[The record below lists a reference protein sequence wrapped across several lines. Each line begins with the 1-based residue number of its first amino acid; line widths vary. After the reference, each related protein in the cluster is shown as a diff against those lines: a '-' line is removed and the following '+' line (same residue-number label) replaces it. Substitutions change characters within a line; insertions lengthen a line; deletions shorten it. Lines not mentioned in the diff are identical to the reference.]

1 MISCVH
7 IHPDHF
13 HRPDPAG
20 HAAPSV
26 IRRVKHRARRDPLAG
41 LLLIGAASL
50 ALAGC
55 GHEGHEDSYPAT
67 SGVIVDG
74 GAGTTAE
81 TAAGAAG
88 DQTVSQIAG
97 QVPGQVPGHTSSP
110 DATPPGT
117 ILFMAS
123 PGDGQ
128 PPRLIAHTSSV
139 TSVPTAEFLA
149 REALASQPRAT
160 EADLLNWLF
169 FLLQKY
175 LTRPDTSDSGVDT
188 GETDASSC
196 SAEPVKFID
205 RLQESTIQTVLATQV
220 RREITVRHY
229 VVSPHFVTCMAA
241 FAGVQTA

>member
-7 IHPDHF
+7 IHPEHF

-128 PPRLIAHTSSV
+128 PPRLIARTSSV

-149 REALASQPRAT
+149 REALASQPQAT
-160 EADLLNWLF
+160 AASTSMTAPLVITADDDLATPIIL
-169 FLLQKY
+169 
-175 LTRPDTSDSGVDT
+175 PVAPST
-188 GETDASSC
+188 GTGSASSRAATPQTN
-196 SAEPVKFID
+196 SRI
-205 RLQESTIQTVLATQV
+205 TILRQTSVDDGPTVLKIIEA
-220 RREITVRHY
+220 
-229 VVSPHFVTCMAA
+229 P
-241 FAGVQTA
+241 

>member
-1 MISCVH
+1 MISCAH

-41 LLLIGAASL
+41 LLLIGAALLL

-55 GHEGHEDSYPAT
+55 GHEDYEDSYPAT

-74 GAGTTAE
+74 GAE

-88 DQTVSQIAG
+88 DQTVSQIPGQIAG
-97 QVPGQVPGHTSSP
+97 QIPGQIPGQTSSP
-110 DATPPGT
+110 DAAPSGT

-128 PPRLIAHTSSV
+128 PPRLIARTSSV

-149 REALASQPRAT
+149 REALASQPRA
-160 EADLLNWLF
+160 ADASTPMTAPLVITGDDDLATPIILPAVPSAGAGSASSRAATPQTNSRITISR
-169 FLLQKY
+169 Q
-175 LTRPDTSDSGVDT
+175 TGVDD
-188 GETDASSC
+188 G
-196 SAEPVKFID
+196 P
-205 RLQESTIQTVLATQV
+205 TVLRIIEA
-220 RREITVRHY
+220 
-229 VVSPHFVTCMAA
+229 P
-241 FAGVQTA
+241 